1 MPLSQAAASSLLV
14 LVTAIVLPLVVS
26 ERIFS
31 QNMLLHAADHR
42 PELEKG
48 RAEART
54 RAIVEAYQKLSQ
66 AL

>member
-1 MPLSQAAASSLLV
+1 
-14 LVTAIVLPLVVS
+14 
-26 ERIFS
+26 
-31 QNMLLHAADHR
+31 MLLHAADHR